1 MKLTEETISK
11 ETIYDGRII
20 KLEKHQVSLPD
31 GQTSERE
38 VVLHNGA
45 VSVLAITPENEVLVV
60 EQYRKAMEKTLIE
73 IPAGKLEIGEERE
86 SAALRE
92 LEEET
97 GYVADKLELIGEVY
111 GCPGFCNEKVNI
123 YIAKDLKEGKV
134 NLDEDEFLNLTKIPI
149 NQIHSLLSEHKI
161 EDAKTMIA
169 FQYLLLNYNHSK

>member
-11 ETIYDGRII
+11 ELIYDGRII
-20 KLEKHQVSLPD
+20 KLEKHQVALPD

-60 EQYRKAMEKTLIE
+60 EQYRKAMEKTLTE
-73 IPAGKLEIGEERE
+73 IPAGKLEIGEDRK

-97 GYVADKLELIGEVY
+97 GYIANKLELIGEVY
-111 GCPGFCNEKVNI
+111 GCPGFCNEKVSI
-123 YIAKDLKEGKV
+123 YIAKDLKEGQV
-134 NLDEDEFLNLTKIPI
+134 NLDADEFLHLNKIPI
-149 NQIHSLLSEHKI
+149 ENIQSLLSTHKI

>member
-1 MKLTEETISK
+1 
-11 ETIYDGRII
+11 
-20 KLEKHQVSLPD
+20 
-31 GQTSERE
+31 
-38 VVLHNGA
+38 
-45 VSVLAITPENEVLVV
+45 
-60 EQYRKAMEKTLIE
+60 MEKTLIE

-86 SAALRE
+86 SAAHRE

-111 GCPGFCNEKVNI
+111 GCPGFCNEKVSI

>member
-11 ETIYDGRII
+11 ENIYNGRII
-20 KLEKHQVSLPD
+20 NLEKHEVRLPN
-31 GQTSERE
+31 GKTSERE
-38 VVLHNGA
+38 IVLHNGA
-45 VSVLAITPENEVLVV
+45 VSVLAITPENEVIVV
-60 EQYRKAMEKTLIE
+60 EQFRKAMEKTLIE

-97 GYVADKLELIGEVY
+97 GYIADKLELIGEVY
-111 GCPGFCNEKVNI
+111 GCPGFCNEKVSI
-123 YIAKDLKEGKV
+123 YIAKSLTEGKV
-134 NLDEDEFLNLTKIPI
+134 NLDEDEFLHLNKIPVEKI
-149 NQIHSLLSEHKI
+149 KSLLLSHEI